1 MHAAFEAADNAP
13 QLQTRRRRFREFL
26 KFLLDRRATHAPS
39 VSACDEISEGL
50 REFTG
55 RLRTIRPEV
64 KKISTVRNW
73 FIDIKASLKE
83 KLIHINPSHVK
94 RMEKVLD
101 VLLLREPA
109 KKAQLLTDA
118 QLLFLLN
125 VRHPVHSV
133 TLALMLPS
141 GSRFADAAKVLPSD
155 FMSLDGN
162 GKAHLRIFQAKNIR
176 KRLNQR
182 WLTQMIPQ
190 RHLPFLAARMLAALA
205 TDAPLVTTTYEE
217 FLRWLKRTLNDP
229 GISTYSIRRTVF
241 ERLRRR
247 CRTIEEMVLT
257 SMHFNK
263 ESFRWYLEAPL
274 EDESAV
280 QLHATSWHATCSS

>member
-13 QLQTRRRRFREFL
+13 QALTRRRRFREFL
-26 KFLLDRRATHAPS
+26 RFVLDRRVTHAPS
-39 VSACDEISEGL
+39 ANGCDKISGAL

-83 KLIHINPSHVK
+83 KLIPVNPSHVK
-94 RMEKVLD
+94 RMENILD
-101 VLLLREPA
+101 QLLLREPA
-109 KKAQLLTDA
+109 KKASLLTDA

-125 VRHPVHSV
+125 VKHPVHSV

-155 FMSLDGN
+155 FMSIDAC

-182 WLTQMIPQ
+182 WLTQMIPKQ
-190 RHLPFLAARMLAALA
+190 HLPCLVSRMLAALSSN
-205 TDAPLVTTTYEE
+205 APLVTSTYDE
-217 FLRWLKRTLNDP
+217 FLLWLKTTLNDR
-229 GISTYSIRRTVF
+229 SVTTYSIRRTVF

-280 QLHATSWHATCSS
+280 QLHATSWHA